1 MKWSHLQRPNSDHHE
16 CMPLASPNGWH
27 GVIVLTPQ
35 TFEEALDAVLAVREH
50 HTVVLNLSGMDPELA
65 QRTADFVSGGVY
77 AIDGHQQRIGDNVLV
92 FASSSVRLEWLTEQS
107 DAQD

>member
-1 MKWSHLQRPNSDHHE
+1 MAF
-16 CMPLASPNGWH
+16 ASSNGWH

-35 TFEEALDAVLAVREH
+35 HFDEALEAVLAVREQ
-50 HTVVLNLSGMDPELA
+50 HTVVLNLSRMDAELA

-92 FASSSVRLEWLTEQS
+92 FAPASVRLEWLNNS
-107 DAQD
+107 SSPQD

>member
-1 MKWSHLQRPNSDHHE
+1 MRELA
-16 CMPLASPNGWH
+16 PL
-27 GVIVLTPQ
+27 VR
-35 TFEEALDAVLAVREH
+35 AVRAVREQR
-50 HTVVLNLSGMDPELA
+50 TVLLNLTRMPPDLA